1 MRRFGKPFS
10 SACRKTELCERKEDA
25 SDLFFNDSLAL
36 QDVQRDEFENI
47 PGFKMPDLALLVSK
61 SHF

>member
-1 MRRFGKPFS
+1 LRKGKGLLQLVSRFGKQFS

-47 PGFKMPDLALLVSK
+47 PGFTA
-61 SHF
+61 